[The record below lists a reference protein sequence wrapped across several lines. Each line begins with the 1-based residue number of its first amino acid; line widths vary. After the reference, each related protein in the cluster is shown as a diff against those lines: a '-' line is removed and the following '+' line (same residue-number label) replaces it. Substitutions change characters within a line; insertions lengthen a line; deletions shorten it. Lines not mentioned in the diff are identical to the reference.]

1 MGHRLR
7 ISNQKTM
14 KSINPIVIT
23 ALLAAPLGHAAVTAY
38 DPFLTGAIPASGQYT
53 VGNLQFQGPTVNG
66 FTGNW
71 IAGQGFPQ
79 VSATGLSYTNGSG
92 SLVTS
97 GGSISSANNNG
108 VRAGRLLSTPVT
120 ASSNTTLYMSV
131 LLQLESV
138 SSNYKSFELHNLSF
152 DDGGTN
158 RRLQLGQ
165 ASDFI
170 SGSTNYGI
178 RLFGDDNLRLDLG
191 AADTTVNLFVIK
203 FVLSTANNGDSITVF
218 RNPTMGGAEPGTNS
232 GVLSG
237 FNMTFDRTSLARF
250 NGSSV
255 IAADEIRFGD
265 SFADVTPI
273 PEPSSALLL
282 VTAVLGLAIRRRR

>member
-1 MGHRLR
+1 
-7 ISNQKTM
+7 M

-23 ALLAAPLGHAAVTAY
+23 ALLSAPLGHAAVTAY
-38 DPFLTGAIPASGQYT
+38 DPFLIGATPASGQYT
-53 VGNLQFQGPTVNG
+53 VGNLQPQGPTVTG
-66 FTGNW
+66 FTGTW
-71 IAGQGFPQ
+71 INDTGPD
-79 VSATGLSYTNGSG
+79 VSATGLSYTNPSG

-97 GGSISSANNNG
+97 GGSISTGDGGRVGRVLSA
-108 VRAGRLLSTPVT
+108 PVT
-120 ASSNTTLYMSV
+120 DSSNTTLYMSV
-131 LLQLESV
+131 LLQLASV
-138 SSNYKSFELHNLSF
+138 SNNYKSFELHNLGF
-152 DDGGTN
+152 NDGSN
-158 RRLQLGQ
+158 RTLQLGQ

-170 SGSTNYGI
+170 NGTTNYGI
-178 RLFGDDNLRLDLG
+178 RLFSNDLIRLDLG
-191 AADTTVNLFVIK
+191 AANTTVNLFVIK

-218 RNPTMGGAEPGTNS
+218 RNPAMGGAEPGTNS

-250 NGSSV
+250 QGVNAES